1 MTSFAVYSLIRNNV
15 FDCSKAE
22 RELGFHT
29 RPFAETIEDTVEWLV
44 RENKIQSVEK
54 AS

>member
-1 MTSFAVYSLIRNNV
+1 MTSYAVYNLVRNNV

-29 RPFAETIEDTVEWLV
+29 RPFADTIADTVEWLA
-44 RENKIQSVEK
+44 RENRIQTEGK